1 MLDPCA
7 FDSFEMLNLVILA
20 ASLAVIVKLV
30 SLGRQ
35 YKNIPGPF
43 LSRYSSIPLAFH
55 SRGGK
60 RALYVDSLH
69 QKYGPLVLIAPN
81 NISCSHPD
89 AINVVYAQGDN
100 ALPKSDFYK
109 AFVMDGTPNLFNT
122 QDRMEHAKRRK
133 ALAHPLSYR
142 SVKEME
148 DWVTV
153 NMFKLVANLDKLC
166 STKSTSHEDSMDN
179 QARANGLGLGAEIPG
194 RASGSKQSGG
204 INIHAW
210 FNCFTFDVISDLAF
224 GQSLG
229 MLDRG
234 TDVLPIATSSSRM
247 VNNLGV
253 AAMIGLRGR
262 AAAFLGLFPE
272 LVGFGRTGMM
282 IRWLLTNF
290 WPDPLIRK
298 GLSSS
303 DMLSDIATK
312 CVRRRLSPSD
322 DISQIARDD
331 LLNRLVNEIKKS
343 EGHSDTTQASV
354 YERIVVTEA
363 MLLLSAG
370 SDTTADSAAAIMWY
384 ILANKSVYDRL
395 MAELDENVG
404 ILSQEFAAADE
415 LPKHDQVKSLPYLN
429 ATIQEALRMFATN
442 SFGLPRVVSNSSK
455 PVMLLGQRILPGTQ
469 LSVPAY
475 TIQRDVNIWGE
486 DANEFKVERW
496 LHDADTSLHVKKG
509 DPKHLLT
516 FGVGPR
522 MCIGKNLANMQL
534 QLLIATILLRYKLE
548 LCDPEEDLE
557 AIEGFMNK
565 PVKFNR
571 CGFTLHTSNTPL
583 KPQSIHTWTFN
594 DIIDGLNLAMDRKGF
609 QGSWGSGRIDVREPS
624 SGKVV
629 VDRQLAGSAYSQGL
643 YQVNVADDLDN
654 ELTVSPTSS
663 KLGLDWTYV
672 LASSS
677 HSRLLIL

>member
-1 MLDPCA
+1 MLSA
-7 FDSFEMLNLVILA
+7 VILA
-20 ASLAVIVKLV
+20 VTLVALVKLV
-30 SLGRQ
+30 TLGRQ
-35 YKNIPGPF
+35 YRNVPGP
-43 LSRYSSIPLAFH
+43 LISRYSSIPLAFY

-69 QKYGPLVLIAPN
+69 QRYGPLVLIAPR

-122 QDRMEHAKRRK
+122 QDRVEHAKRRK

-148 DWVTV
+148 DWIAAS
-153 NMFKLVANLDKLC
+153 MLKLLDNLDKLSKSESAIHRD
-166 STKSTSHEDSMDN
+166 STDN

-194 RASGSKQSGG
+194 RASGSKPSRT
-204 INIHAW
+204 NIHAW

-234 TDVLPIATSSSRM
+234 TDVLPMDSSTPKM
-247 VNNLGV
+247 NDLGV

-262 AAAFLGLFPE
+262 TAAFLGLFPS
-272 LVGFGRTGMM
+272 LVGFGTTGIM

-290 WPDPLIRK
+290 CPDPLIRK

-303 DMLSDIATK
+303 DMLSNIATN
-312 CVRRRLSPSD
+312 CVRKRLSD
-322 DISQIARDD
+322 DLGQIARDD
-331 LLNRLVNEIKKS
+331 LLNRLVNEVRKS
-343 EGHSDTTQASV
+343 EGHTIAQDSV
-354 YERIVVTEA
+354 YEKIVVTEA

-384 ILANKSVYDRL
+384 ILANKPVYERL
-395 MAELDENVG
+395 MEELDQNVG
-404 ILSQEFAAADE
+404 MLSQELTSPDE
-415 LPKHDQVKSLPYLN
+415 LPKHDQVKSLPYLA

-442 SFGLPRVVSNSSK
+442 SFGLPRVVSDTSK
-455 PVMLLGQRILPGTQ
+455 PVTLLGQNILPGTQ

-475 TIQRDVNIWGE
+475 TIQRDVNIWGD

-496 LHDADTSLHVKKG
+496 LQDGDISSVNNNVKKG
-509 DPKHLLT
+509 DPKLLLT

-522 MCIGKNLANMQL
+522 TCIGKNLANMQL

-548 LCDPEEDLE
+548 LCNPEEDLE

-565 PVKFNR
+565 PVKVMIN
-571 CGFTLHTSNTPL
+571 
-583 KPQSIHTWTFN
+583 I
-594 DIIDGLNLAMDRKGF
+594 
-609 QGSWGSGRIDVREPS
+609 
-624 SGKVV
+624 
-629 VDRQLAGSAYSQGL
+629 
-643 YQVNVADDLDN
+643 
-654 ELTVSPTSS
+654 
-663 KLGLDWTYV
+663 
-672 LASSS
+672 
-677 HSRLLIL
+677 SRR